1 MVSSRT
7 QAQELIEKGLVFLIR
22 KNEKIKILKSSFEI
36 DDNTSNEV
44 IIQENEFQKF
54 VSRAGL
60 KLDCALNFLKLD
72 VSKMSVLDIGQSTG
86 GFTDCLIQREAK
98 KVVGIDVGHDQ
109 IHPDLK
115 QNPKVICIEGLNAK
129 DLKNND
135 QFLKSIPTELFDLVV
150 MDVSFISITKIIP
163 FLPDFVKKSGHYLF
177 LVKPQFECGAALLDK
192 NGIVKDTSVY
202 VEIEKEIRSL
212 VSRHFG
218 KVEFYFESQLKGKD
232 GNQEFFVYGKK
243 NN

>member
-7 QAQELIEKGLVFLIR
+7 QAQELIEKGLVFIVR
-22 KNEKIKILKSSFEI
+22 NNEKIKILKPSFEI
-36 DDNTSNEV
+36 DDSISNEV
-44 IIQENEFQKF
+44 IVEENEFQKF

-60 KLDCALNFLKLD
+60 KLESALDFLKLD
-72 VSKMSVLDIGQSTG
+72 VSEMFVLDIGQSTG
-86 GFTDCLIQREAK
+86 GFTDCLLQRGAK
-98 KVVGIDVGHDQ
+98 KIVGIDVGHDQ
-109 IHPDLK
+109 LHPRLK
-115 QNPKVICIEGLNAK
+115 HNPKVISIEGLNAK

-135 QFLKSIPTELFDLVV
+135 QLLKAMSTELFDLVV

-163 FLPDFVKKSGHYLF
+163 FLPDFVKKGGHYLF

-202 VEIEKEIRSL
+202 IDIEKEIRSL
-212 VSRHFG
+212 VSQQLG
-218 KVEFYFESQLKGKD
+218 AVEFYFISQLKGKD

-243 NN
+243 SN